1 MQTSA
6 TLLACLLRAWQQ
18 HERELRH
25 WLLRQLPAG
34 EVAEDALQDIFIKA
48 MTQGARFCAIEQPRA
63 WLFEV
68 ARHHLI
74 DQFRKRREWVPL
86 PESLSQD
93 EPELAVVDELSGCL
107 PRVLAE
113 LSVADR
119 QILMA
124 CDIHGLSQQRFAT
137 QHGLSLSAT
146 KSRLQ
151 RARIRL
157 KAQLTHSCA
166 VKLDADGK
174 VCGYTPRAPLS
185 DDER

>member
-1 MQTSA
+1 MKPATSIP
-6 TLLACLLRAWQQ
+6 ACLLRAWRQ
-18 HERELRH
+18 HQGELRG
-25 WLLRQLPAG
+25 WLNQRLQGGDR
-34 EVAEDALQDIFIKA
+34 VDDAMQEIFIKA